1 MSTVTN
7 SNVNSKIDKKPSPK
21 QKGSVFVYG

>member
-1 MSTVTN
+1 MNTVTN
-7 SNVNSKIDKKPSPK
+7 SNVNFKIDKKPSPN